1 MKTLLI
7 EPKKDHHS
15 AASIQPFQRISYPL
29 VLDVADGI
37 DREAV
42 PTEAVLRRTERNLD
56 ILIFRKVKCCK
67 ISSKVPGW
75 SLEGTMTTAVRSSPF
90 EPSSDHLLQP
100 ERIALWRHDYRQF
113 SVPQL

>member
-1 MKTLLI
+1 NLRKIIIRLLRYN
-7 EPKKDHHS
+7 PFS
-15 AASIQPFQRISYPL
+15 ASAILSSSTWPMASIEKQYP
-29 VLDVADGI
+29 
-37 DREAV
+37 
-42 PTEAVLRRTERNLD
+42 PRRSFVGRNAILD